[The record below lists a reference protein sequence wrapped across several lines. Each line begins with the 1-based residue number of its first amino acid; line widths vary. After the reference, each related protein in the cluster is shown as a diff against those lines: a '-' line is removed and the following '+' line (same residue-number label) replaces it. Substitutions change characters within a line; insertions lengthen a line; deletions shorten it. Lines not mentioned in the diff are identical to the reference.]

1 MLWTLL
7 KLLESSIQEI
17 INIYEKKAFKSVRG
31 KKRRSTDCVRR
42 KVVIEQLGV
51 NIQIIKN
58 MHLTMS

>member
-17 INIYEKKAFKSVRG
+17 INIHTKKAFKSVRG
-31 KKRRSTDCVRR
+31 KKGRSTDCVRR
-42 KVVIEQLGV
+42 KVVIEQLGA